1 MSSRGDMNNN
11 NNNKPVNIQIQ
22 LGDIV
27 EINAPTNS
35 EINDHMFLVDYID
48 VVDNRKIRLID
59 VDTQAELTLK
69 IDANGALSDESIHN
83 LSILSRA
90 DHAGY
95 ARQNG
100 LVTGT
105 WIDIYFGGDLPTT
118 ITGLIT
124 NVEEDMIE
132 IKTLPENDIIYIDFA
147 YKGIPEDIPIERINI
162 RMPPSSSF
170 AKTSLGVMADVEKPN
185 MDVGVGV
192 GVEGTQQEDIDNDD
206 ISKIRR
212 EGRRGR
218 LGIFEEGEDATSQ
231 PEGTSDQTYGVE
243 QLPST
248 STKVDEIREKMREII
263 IDADQIHF
271 GEDLDVL
278 VQTVEVSDENKRYSI
293 EKQTNDLLDELLSN
307 VPNTKRSAA
316 VLSNLHTMVE
326 RFKELRHEFSV
337 FDENGNPRIMKEK
350 GLAYKPLVNRIER
363 MATSLQWILPVV
375 KTRRI
380 MYNIDDVLT
389 SDRNEFGENREDDI
403 MIQHLGDEI
412 RSENE
417 ISRNFLANNETFSQY
432 MTKTM
437 DRHHTPFMQ
446 PIRNDNLID
455 YRKVNS
461 NITAIIDNLGNFY
474 STAVTGKGADEEHLH
489 RRRFVIQRYNLGL
502 NKLESGSEVFSRS
515 RHPYNF
521 SQLTS
526 NDSIGVS
533 SYLVLPEQAVRYS
546 RIHLPG
552 TNILDRTNLNAHNL
566 NYWEMLRKST
576 SIVTEEI
583 EDLGKPLEFN
593 AATFMNKITHYV
605 MADNVIDSSSPSK
618 PISSVDK
625 HRRFLEVIIPKTR
638 VLFEIMRKY
647 INGKLSLNEVLGY
660 LEPFSIYQ
668 NDLTAKQYD
677 DITQFI
683 YERIAEYKRNYV
695 NRSRSFT
702 KFRAHKYMV
711 RYAGVS
717 LLYKLLVTG
726 KMLDEKVFS
735 TYGFADEQ
743 VRSGIREIAM
753 STNQKERSRA
763 KGQSYATGI
772 GEQDTYNQHL
782 LSSSELLS
790 RMLLIDY
797 ATLYMD
803 AIALTTVDIITPFD
817 FGLILKEQS
826 EQLRSKGEE
835 SSAAA
840 AATSSNGERKESPKP
855 KYVLAKKYNAIVELE
870 YDNGYEFVYFNKEY
884 DDTDY
889 DYVDQYSVERDE
901 MSEDD
906 FRMFLT
912 DRIIKDKNVGLSTA
926 QELAETMMS
935 SNRMRLVKDGHY
947 AVVEIKDVV
956 FGDTDADK
964 HVIPSYQYYV
974 RKNNVW
980 VRDESIPETSPT
992 DDMSYFCNMNKN
1004 CLPLAV
1010 SEVVD
1015 KGVTTETTP
1024 EEGVKALKKKLLD
1037 KMTEEFDIKYQ
1048 VTRDNFNRF
1057 INARFDNDVKKAT
1070 RLLDISQKNQL
1081 KYNDR
1086 IYYIGVSGSRDSED
1100 DRIVISPRAS
1110 LRDMILG
1117 QNDYVKKQFDIIRF
1131 VKSYTRA
1138 ANPTLKEDPWW
1149 LYCIQT
1155 NEKLLPTFL
1164 ETIAAAF
1171 IQSFTGGGNG
1181 VNLSEVID
1189 TICSNQGTSSSDGE
1203 SWVDKHSGY
1212 IIKKIE
1218 HNTDEGYDDD
1228 GRKLVTREVLDVDAE
1243 KAVLEVTSHIP
1254 PGKSG
1259 AGLTTVTK
1267 YSSPDARMI
1276 NGIITSIA
1284 GHIGADLSEH
1294 REFIIQ
1300 NTMKTLESSVQSEDA
1315 YKEQAERYFQKTGKK
1330 RPSFKDTYFQTLLLL
1345 SLSYIVVAI
1354 QISIPE
1360 IKTRKTFPG
1369 CVRSFSGYPLDG
1381 DEDTTGMMYIACI
1394 AYKIQS
1400 GIEPWN
1406 TIRSIK
1412 KETDIM
1418 STIKRF
1424 IETFIVTNPAIQE
1437 KLQAKREYIKNRV
1450 DISEIPESLHVGKW
1464 TNFLPPLKSLT
1475 NMKTPQNVSSDFT
1488 NALLDEMKKGNKGQ
1502 HEKMSILETK
1512 AMYFSFEIQQAIHE
1526 IVKKQSPLLSNSANE
1541 PFIENACCNDA
1552 DTRSMKTLDYFKA
1565 ANQSIHHNN
1574 NIIKYLNDIVYD
1586 MLEIGKAPFISD
1598 YRNTKVAF
1606 PPISQQL
1613 DENVIYMAFIHYC
1626 RLNSG
1631 LPISDELKLLCMDK
1645 PDDWNVN
1652 DSLDEKIRKM
1662 KRDSRIFTEESLHNL
1677 MRIIH
1682 KDNLVDSRYVR
1693 SERREQLHFQ
1703 RLRDVITYMNN
1714 MYDMRESEEDENRVS
1729 GVPVAE
1735 KGHRCIIPEELRD
1748 LLLRNMDTFDISVE
1762 EDTEEM
1768 RDLKNYLSRMND
1780 AMEARIIAFVQ
1791 ENGKQSKTVMRDFI
1805 ATIKNLLIFEENG
1818 SQILM
1823 SKRDE
1828 TTTKSLQFM
1837 KNVLY
1842 RLIDVIPQIIM
1853 NRVDFDN
1860 LSMPRH
1866 WGFSETHL
1874 TDIKNIIS
1882 SHYTS
1887 LKQFYNDDVIKEV
1900 LRHALKVFDN
1910 IKKMI
1915 EVTPFYAEMYFDDE
1929 SGKIIPQYSIF
1940 DRRIVEQLFLFYF
1953 LSMMNEYVQ
1962 LVVETPL
1969 TIYQNEATELIR
1981 PGSAAAK
1988 RSKVQKGKKESKT
2001 DIMIRENDK
2010 IRDKTF
2016 DVVTSAQDET
2026 SDSDLTSVFNS
2037 YELQNGTINDMDII
2051 MGNKKALGQRV
2062 SDLLVAFI
2070 KVVES
2075 DKRAINMNL
2084 NTVKEK
2090 IIRVKDKEKDG
2101 FVKYLGDMSVEQREV
2116 ANLFKKHGLG
2126 IWSKGNDSSVYAY
2139 DADAYDEE
2147 REQIVKTAMNEKRLG
2162 RRNDVTIMNRD
2173 ILMFEMMETDIMN
2186 EQIEREEND
2195 MSWLPEDDDYPEY
2208 ADSSYMI
2215 RHDGDGER
2223 DDPVIDAYWTMND

>member
-105 WIDIYFGGDLPTT
+105 WVDIYFGGDLPTT

-147 YKGIPEDIPIERINI
+147 YKGIPEDVPIERINI
-162 RMPPSSSF
+162 RMPPASSF
-170 AKTSLGVMADVEKPN
+170 DVTQDSTEEG
-185 MDVGVGV
+185 DV
-192 GVEGTQQEDIDNDD
+192 TNI
-206 ISKIRR
+206 IR

-218 LGIFEEGEDATSQ
+218 LGIFEEGENATSQ

-243 QLPST
+243 QVPAT
-248 STKVDEIREKMREII
+248 SSRVEEIREKMREII

-271 GEDLDVL
+271 GEELDVL

-307 VPNTKRSAA
+307 VPNTKRTAA
-316 VLSNLHTMVE
+316 VLSRLHTMVE

-337 FDENGNPRIMKEK
+337 FDENGNPQMMKEK
-350 GLAYKPLVNRIER
+350 GSAYKPLVTRIER
-363 MATSLQWILPVV
+363 MAVALQWILPVV

-380 MYNIDDVLT
+380 MYNIDDVLSGGAT
-389 SDRNEFGENREDDI
+389 ASEETREDDI
-403 MIQHLGDEI
+403 IIEHLGDDI
-412 RSENE
+412 KSENE
-417 ISRNFLANNETFSQY
+417 ISRNFFANNETFSQY

-437 DRHHTPFMQ
+437 DRHHTPFIQ
-446 PIRNDNLID
+446 SIRNDNIID

-461 NITAIIDNLGNFY
+461 NITSIIDNLGNFY
-474 STAVTGKGADEEHLH
+474 STAVTGVDHLH
-489 RRRFVIQRYNLGL
+489 RQRFVIQRYNLGL
-502 NKLESGSEVFSRS
+502 NKLENASEVFSRS
-515 RHPYNF
+515 RHPYKF

-605 MADNVIDSSSPSK
+605 LADNAIDSSSPSN
-618 PISSVDK
+618 SNVDK

-647 INGKLSLNEVLGY
+647 MNGKLSMNEVLGY
-660 LEPFSIYQ
+660 LEPFSVYQ
-668 NDLTAKQYD
+668 NDLTAKQYEE
-677 DITQFI
+677 ITQFI
-683 YERIAEYKRNYV
+683 HERILEYKRNYV
-695 NRSRSFT
+695 NKSRSFT
-702 KFRAHKYMV
+702 KFRAHKYMM

-743 VRSGIREIAM
+743 VRSGITNLAM
-753 STNQKERSRA
+753 ATNQKERSRA

-772 GEQDTYNQHL
+772 GEQDTYNDHL

-797 ATLYMD
+797 AALYMD

-817 FGLILKEQS
+817 FNLILKEQS
-826 EQLRSKGEE
+826 EQLHSKGEE
-835 SSAAA
+835 AA
-840 AATSSNGERKESPKP
+840 SNGERKELPKP
-855 KYVLAKKYNAIVELE
+855 KYVLAKKYNARVEME
-870 YDNGYEFVYFNKEY
+870 YDNDYEFVFFHKEY

-889 DYVDQYSVERDE
+889 DYVDQYSVERNE

-935 SNRMRLVKDGHY
+935 NNRMRLVKDGHY
-947 AVVEIKDVV
+947 AVLETKDVV
-956 FGDTDADK
+956 YGDTNEEK
-964 HVIPSYQYYV
+964 HVIPTYQYYV

-980 VRDESIPETSPT
+980 VRDESIPESSPT
-992 DDMSYFCNMNKN
+992 DDMSYFCNINKN

-1024 EEGVKALKKKLLD
+1024 EEGVKAMKKKLLD
-1037 KMTEEFDIKYQ
+1037 KMIEEFDIKYQ
-1048 VTRDNFNRF
+1048 VTREHFNTF
-1057 INARFDNDVKKAT
+1057 INSRFDNDVKKT
-1070 RLLDISQKNQL
+1070 MRLLDISEKNML

-1086 IYYIGVSGSRDSED
+1086 VYYIGVSGSSGSED
-1100 DRIVISPRAS
+1100 DGIVISPRAS

-1131 VKSYTRA
+1131 IKSYTRA

-1164 ETIAAAF
+1164 ETIAATF
-1171 IQSFTGGGNG
+1171 IQSFTGMDSG
-1181 VNLSEVID
+1181 VNLSVVID
-1189 TICSNQGTSSSDGE
+1189 TICKNQGTRSSDGE
-1203 SWVDKHSGY
+1203 AWVDKYSGY

-1218 HNTDEGYDDD
+1218 HTTDEGYDDD
-1228 GRKLVTREVLDVDAE
+1228 GRKVVTREVLDIDAE

-1267 YSSPDARMI
+1267 YTSPDARMI
-1276 NGIITSIA
+1276 NGIITSIS
-1284 GHIGADLSEH
+1284 GNIGADLNEH

-1300 NTMKTLESSVQSEDA
+1300 NTMKTLEMTVPSEET
-1315 YKEQAERYFQKTGKK
+1315 YKEQTERYFQKTGKK
-1330 RPSFKDTYFQTLLLL
+1330 RPPFKEVYFQTLLLL
-1345 SLSYIVVAI
+1345 SLAYIVIAV
-1354 QISIPE
+1354 QVSIPE

-1381 DEDTTGMMYIACI
+1381 VEDTTGIMYIACI

-1418 STIKRF
+1418 SKIRIF
-1424 IETFIVTNPAIQE
+1424 IDTFIVTNPAIQE
-1437 KLQAKREYIKNRV
+1437 MLQKKRDYMKSGRDTAI
-1450 DISEIPESLHVGKW
+1450 IPESLSVGKW
-1464 TNFLPPLKSLT
+1464 ANFLPPLNRQK

-1488 NALLDEMKKGNKGQ
+1488 SSLLDEMKKGNKGQ

-1541 PFIENACCNDA
+1541 PLIENACCNEA
-1552 DTRSMKTLDYFKA
+1552 DTRSMKTIDYFKA
-1565 ANQSIHHNN
+1565 ADQSIHHNN
-1574 NIIKYLNDIVYD
+1574 NIIKYLNDIIYD
-1586 MLEIGKAPFISD
+1586 MLAIGKAAFMSD
-1598 YRNTKVAF
+1598 YRNTKLAF
-1606 PPISQQL
+1606 PQISQHL
-1613 DENVIYMAFIHYC
+1613 DEEVIYMAFIHYC

-1631 LPISDELKLLCMDK
+1631 LPISDELNMLCMDK

-1652 DSLDEKIRKM
+1652 DSLNEKIRKM

-1677 MRIIH
+1677 MRIIN
-1682 KDNLVDSRYVR
+1682 KENLIDSKYVR
-1693 SERREQLHFQ
+1693 SDRREQLHFQ

-1714 MYDMRESEEDENRVS
+1714 MYDTREKEDESRGS
-1729 GVPVAE
+1729 GISADE
-1735 KGHRCIIPEELRD
+1735 KVNRCIIPEELRD

-1768 RDLKNYLSRMND
+1768 RDLKNYLARMND

-1828 TTTKSLQFM
+1828 TTTKSLQFI
-1837 KNVLY
+1837 KNTLY
-1842 RLIDVIPQIIM
+1842 CLIDVVPQIIM
-1853 NRVDFDN
+1853 NRVDFDH
-1860 LSMPRH
+1860 LSMPQH

-1874 TDIKNIIS
+1874 ADVKNIIS
-1882 SHYTS
+1882 SHYTT
-1887 LKQFYNDDVIKEV
+1887 LKQFYNDEVIKDV
-1900 LRHALKVFDN
+1900 LRHAMKVFDN

-1915 EVTPFYAEMYFDDE
+1915 EVTPFYAEMYFDDA

-1981 PGSAAAK
+1981 PGSAASK
-1988 RSKVQKGKKESKT
+1988 RSKVQKGKNASQL
-2001 DIMIRENDK
+2001 DVIYREHEK

-2016 DVVTSAQDET
+2016 DIVTSTQEET
-2026 SDSDLTSVFNS
+2026 QVSDLNSVFNS

-2062 SDLLVAFI
+2062 SDLLVTFVKI
-2070 KVVES
+2070 VDS

-2084 NTVKEK
+2084 QTVKEK

-2101 FVKYLGDMSVEQREV
+2101 FVKYLGDMSVEEREIE
-2116 ANLFKKHGLG
+2116 NLFKKHSLG
-2126 IWSKGNDSSVYAY
+2126 IWSKGNDSSVFAY

-2147 REQIVKTAMNEKRLG
+2147 REKITRTAMNEKRLG
-2162 RRNDVTIMNRD
+2162 KRDDVTAMNRD
-2173 ILMFEMMETDIMN
+2173 ILMFEMLEKDIAN
-2186 EQIEREEND
+2186 DQIEREDND

-2208 ADSSYMI
+2208 ADSSYMF
-2215 RHDGDGER
+2215 RHEGDGER
-2223 DDPVIDAYWTMND
+2223 DDPVTDAYWTMNE